1 VFEAAEMLTTRHSLL
16 ERLGA
21 PGDEA
26 AWNRFVE
33 LYAPLMLQWAQ
44 RQGLQ
49 PTDAD
54 DLVQDVMTLLVQ
66 KFVRFKY
73 DSAGKFRA
81 WLRTVFLNKHRERCR
96 KRVARTVVEPDM
108 LDEIPAPI
116 EEADDAE
123 DRRLLVQRGLA
134 LIRQD
139 FSPSVWGAFWQYA
152 VCGRSPTDVAAEL
165 GLSPGTVYASKSR
178 VLSRLKLEIG
188 FLPDSYDRTKS
199 RGLARRD
206 SKPVVATRFWK

>member
-1 VFEAAEMLTTRHSLL
+1 MLTTRLSLL
-16 ERLGA
+16 ERLRA
-21 PGDEA
+21 PGDGA

-33 LYAPLMLQWAQ
+33 LYTPLMLQWAQ

-66 KFVRFKY
+66 KFVGFEY
-73 DSAGKFRA
+73 NSALKFRA

-96 KRVARTVVEPDM
+96 KRVARTLGEPAVF
-108 LDEIPAPI
+108 DEIPTPI

-123 DRRLLVQRGLA
+123 DRQLLVHRGLE
-134 LIRQD
+134 LIRPE
-139 FSPSVWGAFWQYA
+139 FSLSVWDAFWQYA

-165 GLSPGTVYASKSR
+165 GLSPGTIYASKSR

-188 FLPDSYDRTKS
+188 FLPD
-199 RGLARRD
+199 
-206 SKPVVATRFWK
+206 